1 MKNSLLVSVIIP
13 LYNKEKCIS
22 DTLYSVIN
30 QTYKNIEIVVV
41 DDGSLDKSA
50 DIVLAITDHRIKY
63 YKQQNAGVSVARNK
77 GIDLASGDWILFLDA
92 DDYLYEGAINEL
104 VQLHSKY
111 PAAKVCSGNYKIIHK
126 NGTAVKVNPFIDD
139 EDIKN
144 SFKLQWIN
152 NWNIRLGSFIVLKKS
167 IQNNKFPLN
176 VSMGEDVL
184 FVNKLLENKI
194 VYSNEVI
201 MNYNKEF
208 SNLSS
213 KKISIQKCYAWN
225 NKVINKN
232 IFRTFSNGFEL
243 GKSFII
249 LLKNGQFKNFGLLL
263 AKKGVFSPIII
274 IAILTKI
281 LQNTFLNK

>member
-22 DTLYSVIN
+22 NTLYSVIN
-30 QTYKNIEIVVV
+30 QTYKNIEIVVI

-50 DIVLAITDHRIKY
+50 DIVLAITDSRIKY
-63 YKQQNAGVSVARNK
+63 YKKQNGGVSVARNK

-104 VQLHSKY
+104 VRLRSKY
-111 PAAKVCSGNYKIIHK
+111 LAAVVCSGNYKIIHK
-126 NGTAVKVNPFIDD
+126 NGIAVQVNPVLDA

-144 SFKLQWIN
+144 PFKLQWLN
-152 NWNIRLGSFIVLKKS
+152 NWNLRLGSFIVLKKFV
-167 IQNNKFPLN
+167 QNNKFLVD

-194 VYSNEVI
+194 VYSNELI

-232 IFRTFSNGFEL
+232 IFRTLSNGFEL

-249 LLKNGQFKNFGLLL
+249 LLKNGQFKNFALLL
-263 AKKGVFSPIII
+263 AKNGVFFPLII
-274 IAILTKI
+274 IAMLTKI
-281 LQNTFLNK
+281 LQNTFLTK